1 MDNATYLKKLSKLL
15 KGLER
20 SSRNEILREIK
31 LSLNDMPDATLESRF
46 GPVEKLA
53 NEYLE
58 DVNIPPSKFKWLYV
72 SAKYCLM
79 LFAVL
84 VIAVIGLIYWLS
96 QQTDQFDYAD
106 LQAPELLQTQW
117 QSLSGVREL
126 NIEQSSTVI
135 YGSSDAVISFSCAR
149 DGQNSLMVDTEGVV
163 NVFQN
168 ECLLRVPAH
177 IVKINI
183 EQSTV
188 VLNNLA
194 SGKDITI
201 FQTNLRIVDPSNY
214 TISSQISQCEDQ
226 VASQTLSGKNQLNL
240 TASQCL
246 IEPYS
251 PKM

>member
-20 SSRNEILREIK
+20 GSRNEILREIK

-72 SAKYCLM
+72 GAKYFLM

-84 VIAVIGLIYWLS
+84 VIAVTGLIYWLS

-106 LQAPELLQTQW
+106 LQAPALLQTQW

-126 NIEQSSTVI
+126 NIEHSSTVI
-135 YGSSDAVISFSCAR
+135 YGSSDAAMSFSCAR
-149 DGQNSLMVDTEGVV
+149 DGQNPLTVDTEGVV

-168 ECLLRVPAH
+168 ECLLRIPANL
-177 IVKINI
+177 IKINA
-183 EQSTV
+183 EQAMV
-188 VLNNLA
+188 VLNSIS
-194 SGKDITI
+194 SGKALNI

-214 TISSQISQCEDQ
+214 TISGQISQCEDQ
-226 VASQTLSGKNQLNL
+226 VASQTLSGKKQLNL
-240 TASQCL
+240 AASQCL
-246 IEPYS
+246 IEPYA